1 MYDMQVHYNSLYQSI
16 PQSFAFRGHS
26 CQDLTHWQAELRE
39 RLKEALGLRRI
50 ERDMAGFLPRAEQVR
65 VEGMDGYTREQW
77 LIWTEPDVPLP
88 FYLLRPQSSSEKLP
102 LVLTP
107 HGHNHPYVYV
117 GIYTS
122 EEEQRSIQEGD
133 RDIAVQAV
141 REGYLVIAPTARG
154 FGETRS
160 AEDLHAGK
168 LSSCR
173 TQLLNGLLV
182 GRTPIGER
190 AWDISRLIDWALASQ
205 PADPQRI
212 AITGNSGGGT
222 TTLFTA
228 ACDERVALAAPG
240 SYFCTFAG
248 SIGSIFHCECNYVPG
263 LLELGEMYDIAGL
276 IAPRPFFAISGIE
289 DPIFP
294 ISETRLAFEKL
305 REIYTAAGAPER
317 CRLYEGQGGHRYYK
331 KGVWP
336 FIQEHFK
343 FNDKVE

>member
-1 MYDMQVHYNSLYQSI
+1 MFNSQAHDTKRYRSS
-16 PQSFAFRGHS
+16 PRSFSFHGHS
-26 CQDLTHWQAELRE
+26 PRDLDQWQADFRPA
-39 RLKEALGLRRI
+39 LKEILGLTRM
-50 ERDMAGFLPRAEQVR
+50 EAALAGHLPWAEQIGAKTL
-65 VEGMDGYTREQW
+65 EGYTREEW
-77 LIWTEPDVPLP
+77 RLWTEPDVPLP
-88 FYLLRPQSSSEKLP
+88 FYLLRPAQAGERLP

-107 HGHNHPYVYV
+107 HGHNHPTLYV

-122 EEEQRSIQEGD
+122 EEEHQSILEGD

-141 REGYLVIAPTARG
+141 REGYLAIAPTARG

-160 AEDLHAGK
+160 EEDARAGR

-173 TQLLNGLLV
+173 TQLLHGLLV

-190 AWDISRLIDWALASQ
+190 AWDISRLIDWALENLDVDGA
-205 PADPQRI
+205 RI

-222 TTLFTA
+222 TSVFSA
-228 ACDERVALAAPG
+228 ACDERITVAVPG

-248 SIGSIFHCECNYVPG
+248 SIGSIYHCDCNYVPG
-263 LLELGEMYDIAGL
+263 ILNLGEMYDVAGL
-276 IAPRPFFAISGIE
+276 IAPRPFCAIAGIE

-305 REIYTAAGAPER
+305 REVYAVAGKPEN

-331 KGVWP
+331 AGAWP
-336 FIQEHFK
+336 FIRQHFQQP
-343 FNDKVE
+343 